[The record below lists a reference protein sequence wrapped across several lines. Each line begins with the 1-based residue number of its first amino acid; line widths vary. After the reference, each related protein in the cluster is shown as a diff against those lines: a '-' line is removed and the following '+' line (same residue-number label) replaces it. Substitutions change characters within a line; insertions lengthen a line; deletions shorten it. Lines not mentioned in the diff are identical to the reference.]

1 MNLGDKIDN
10 FILKKKESSNITEH
24 RSSRNKITFL
34 SKNDYPKYT
43 TTMRINTSST
53 NNYTLTIDNTTSTIK
68 RNINISKD
76 VKFNNKSSTVRR
88 KKKKQRTVFQP
99 KNMNKVIMH
108 DILFYSFSIQ
118 KKISFEKIR
127 TFLINI
133 QRKVKEEY
141 ASNSWEISNNNDD
154 NNKIKKLESL
164 IAKYSIIIYYLIKKK
179 KVEEA
184 KNIFLLMIKENM
196 PYIDYHSL
204 KLFKIF
210 NKLQLKYEILKVY
223 PKMTKELFNIYSF
236 IIKYCLFFNFTKY
249 KNKFLVRYLALL
261 SLNYKV
267 FKIKIEMR
275 GFSVGIKNQIKYWFA
290 SSLHYAS
297 YFTLNSYCSPKIPIS
312 ISGLILKLYRNLE
325 ENIATKQEKSLLIKT
340 SFNQGILYYIN
351 DQCDQ
356 ALKALKLTK
365 QKIISFYEIEHN
377 EFNNINKV
385 LQVVD
390 NSKING
396 KTTRNNNNNNI
407 RQNNSFFVSNNK
419 ELLFNSNLTNHSFK
433 SSNDFFEQVFVNE
446 GNRKKNLK
454 IEDISKF
461 LVLNSGEIHND
472 LEENK
477 LTNKRSSPIP
487 DMKASQNEI
496 DKYKKKRE
504 INIPQYLK
512 QPLFLDI
519 ELFMSEIEI
528 DRKNY
533 ILSFEHIKNCFF
545 LILLGES
552 DQTNNNIYQKE
563 LSALSKYL
571 EEIEKNN
578 KDKKL
583 LSKLKALQNKLSFS
597 HYKEDERI
605 KKSLKSK
612 NNSYENN
619 ANAEK
624 LKNEKEIEKFFIFLN
639 SLSIYQ
645 IKILNETQPTNDARN
660 DLPIFFHNQFKDT
673 LSTTQRLNLSKLYIM
688 SLSRSAILNDP
699 NDYILPSNLKFNSG
713 NKRNNKNYNNINISF
728 NGSLMNNDIFSN
740 IDNNNNNN
748 NKNINNNYDTNKE
761 KKYAEFEEDYLKF
774 ENTKEFENFKKIFFS
789 KNSNKDFKLYLLKN
803 FVFVMTILKKL
814 EDNEIKDMIEFP
826 EIIIEPI
833 KRYKRKNKDKV
844 KYINANK
851 REIINLLMKYPEFE
865 CLLNIDKKK
874 NRKKNKSY
882 NQSLSSKS
890 LFSISVENEI

>member
-1 MNLGDKIDN
+1 MNLGDKID
-10 FILKKKESSNITEH
+10 FFLLKKKESSNIVEH
-24 RSSRNKITFL
+24 RSSRNKISILTK
-34 SKNDYPKYT
+34 SDYPKYT
-43 TTMRINTSST
+43 NTMRINTTST
-53 NNYTLTIDNTTSTIK
+53 NNNTLTMENPISTIK
-68 RNINISKD
+68 RNINSKD
-76 VKFNNKSSTVRR
+76 IKYKNRSSTIRR
-88 KKKKQRTVFQP
+88 KKKKQRTIFQP
-99 KNMNKVIMH
+99 KNMNKIIIH
-108 DILFYSFSIQ
+108 DILFYTFSIQ

-133 QRKVKEEY
+133 QRKVKAEY

-164 IAKYSIIIYYLIKKK
+164 IAKYSIIIYYLIRKK

-184 KNIFLLMIKENM
+184 KNIFLLMLKENM

-223 PKMTKELFNIYSF
+223 PKMTKGLFNIYSF
-236 IIKYCLFFNFTKY
+236 IIKYCIFFNFTKY

-290 SSLHYAS
+290 SGLHYAS

-325 ENIATKQEKSLLIKT
+325 ESKATKQEKSLLIKT
-340 SFNQGILYYIN
+340 SYNQGILYYIN

-365 QKIISFYEIEHN
+365 QKIMSFYEIEHN

-385 LQVVD
+385 LQIVD

-396 KTTRNNNNNNI
+396 TITLNNNNI
-407 RQNNSFFVSNNK
+407 RQNNSFFFSYNK
-419 ELLFNSNLTNHSFK
+419 ELLFNSNLINHSFK
-433 SSNDFFEQVFVNE
+433 NTNDFFEQIFINE
-446 GNRKKNLK
+446 GYRKKNLK
-454 IEDISKF
+454 IEDISK
-461 LVLNSGEIHND
+461 LLSLNSGEIPKGLD
-472 LEENK
+472 KNK
-477 LTNKRSSPIP
+477 LNNKNSSPIP
-487 DMKASQNEI
+487 DMKGNQNEI
-496 DKYKKKRE
+496 DKFKKKRE
-504 INIPQYLK
+504 FNIPHYLK
-512 QPLFLDI
+512 QPFFLDI
-519 ELFMSEIEI
+519 ELFMTEIEI

-533 ILSFEHIKNCFF
+533 ILSFEHIKNCLF

-552 DQTNNNIYQKE
+552 NQTNNNMYRRE
-563 LSALSKYL
+563 LSILSKYL

-583 LSKLKALQNKLSFS
+583 LSKIKYLQNKLSLN

-605 KKSLKSK
+605 KEMIKSIIENN

-619 ANAEK
+619 VNTEK
-624 LKNEKEIEKFFIFLN
+624 IKNEKEIEKFFIFLN

-713 NKRNNKNYNNINISF
+713 NKRKNKNYNNTNISF
-728 NGSLMNNDIFSN
+728 NGSLMNNDTNSI
-740 IDNNNNNN
+740 IDDNN
-748 NKNINNNYDTNKE
+748 NKNINNNYDMNKE
-761 KKYAEFEEDYLKF
+761 KKYAEFVEDNFKF
-774 ENTKEFENFKKIFFS
+774 ENTKEFENFKKIIFS
-789 KNSNKDFKLYLLKN
+789 KNSDKDFKLYLLNN
-803 FVFVMTILKKL
+803 FVFVMTILKKS

-833 KRYKRKNKDKV
+833 KSYKRKNKNKV
-844 KYINANK
+844 KYINENK
-851 REIINLLMKYPEFE
+851 REIINQLMKYPEFK
-865 CLLNIDKKK
+865 CLLNIDKKV
-874 NRKKNKSY
+874 NRKNNKSY
-882 NQSLSSKS
+882 NQSLSSES
-890 LFSISVENEI
+890 LFSFSAENEI